1 MADQRFDRRRV
12 LKGAAAFGAVGA
24 LAAVQGPPIARADAM
39 TGIEGTWLAT
49 VTTGGSGAPP
59 PFQALVTFTAGGGL
73 VETDQSTPP
82 SQRSA
87 GQGAWACT
95 DDDRVCAR
103 FHAFLFDA
111 SGHPQGTLIVRF
123 TVRLSEDGGPS
134 PAPAPSRWSISR
146 ARWSTRAVLPCKGG
160 ASPSPQRGEARGR
173 SPGRVLRYLPTRCDP
188 RAPVGPS
195 TGGDA

>member
-39 TGIEGTWLAT
+39 TSIEGTWLAT

-73 VETDQSTPP
+73 VETDQSSSP

-87 GQGAWACT
+87 GQGTWART
-95 DDDRVCAR
+95 DDDQVRAR

-111 SGHPQGTLIVRF
+111 SGHPQGTLLVQF
-123 TVRLSEDGGPS
+123 TVQLSEDGEPL
-134 PAPAPSRWSISR
+134 
-146 ARWSTRAVLPCKGG
+146 TG
-160 ASPSPQRGEARGR
+160 AGTFQVVDLTGKVVDSGSFTLQGR
-173 SPGRVLRYLPTRCDP
+173 RITI
-188 RAPVGPS
+188 
-195 TGGDA
+195 DAEE

>member
-87 GQGAWACT
+87 GQGTWACS
-95 DDDRVCAR
+95 DDDQVHAG
-103 FHAFLFDA
+103 FLAFLFDA

-123 TVRLSEDGGPS
+123 TVRLSEDGT
-134 PAPAPSRWSISR
+134 AL
-146 ARWSTRAVLPCKGG
+146 TG
-160 ASPSPQRGEARGR
+160 AGTFQVVDLTGQVVDSGSFTLQGR
-173 SPGRVLRYLPTRCDP
+173 RT
-188 RAPVGPS
+188 
-195 TGGDA
+195 TIDAEE